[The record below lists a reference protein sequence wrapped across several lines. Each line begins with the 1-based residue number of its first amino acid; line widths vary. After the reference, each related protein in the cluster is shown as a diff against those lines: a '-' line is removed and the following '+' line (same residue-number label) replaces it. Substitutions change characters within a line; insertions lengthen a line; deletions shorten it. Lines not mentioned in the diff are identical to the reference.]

1 MISKAMSKILYG
13 ILWLISF
20 LPLWFLYILSDI
32 TFVFIYWLIRYRRKL
47 VKKNLKNSF
56 PEKSKKELKQIEWKF
71 YRHLCDTFIESV
83 KLWHMS
89 EKEAKKRIIFTNKE
103 LVTTP
108 LDNNTGV
115 MVIGGHM
122 GNWEWDTAFGL
133 FFGNNVAFM
142 PLYKTLHNSTFDK
155 MMLQI
160 RSHFGAS
167 PMHKKEMLRKVIKSK
182 KDGKVPLI
190 AFIADQR
197 PKKSTSHVWTTF
209 MNQPTAVF
217 PGGEKMVEMFDLTT
231 MYIHTRMPKRGYYE
245 ITFIPIKKEECNY
258 DEFPITKR
266 FTELLEL
273 NIKEQPE
280 IWLWSHSRWRYKPE
294 DITKG

>member
-1 MISKAMSKILYG
+1 MTRVLYG
-13 ILWLISF
+13 FLWLLSF
-20 LPLWFLYILSDI
+20 LPLGILYFISDI
-32 TFVFIYWLIRYRRKL
+32 IFVFVYWIIRYRRKL
-47 VKKNLKNSF
+47 VKRNLKNSF
-56 PEKSKKELKQIEWKF
+56 PEKSKKELKSIEWKF
-71 YRHLCDTFIESV
+71 YRHLCDTFIETV

-89 EKEAKKRIIFTNKE
+89 EKEARKRIIFTNTEYPASCIDSGK
-103 LVTTP
+103 
-108 LDNNTGV
+108 GV

-122 GNWEWDTAFGL
+122 GNWEWDTAFGI
-133 FFGNNVAFM
+133 FFNDNVAFM
-142 PLYKTLHNSTFDK
+142 PLYKTLHNSVFDK
-155 MMLQI
+155 MMINI

-209 MNQPTAVF
+209 LNQPTAVF
-217 PGGEKMVEMFDLTT
+217 PGAEKMVEIFDLVP
-231 MYIHTRMPKRGYYE
+231 MYAHTRMPKRGLYQ
-245 ITFIPIKKEECNY
+245 ITFLPIEKSN
-258 DEFPITKR
+258 DTDFPITKR
-266 FTELLEL
+266 FTELLEA

-294 DITKG
+294 EVKGER

>member
-1 MISKAMSKILYG
+1 MGKIAYG
-13 ILWLISF
+13 FLWLISY
-20 LPLWFLYILSDI
+20 LPLWVMYMISDIMYLFLYGI
-32 TFVFIYWLIRYRRKL
+32 IRYRRKI
-47 VKKNLKNSF
+47 VRKNLINSF
-56 PEKSKKELKQIEWKF
+56 PEKNAKEIKKIEHKF
-71 YRHLCDTFIESV
+71 YRHLCDTFVETI

-89 EKEAKKRIIFTNKE
+89 ESDIKKRIIFTNKE
-103 LVTTP
+103 LATSYC
-108 LDNNTGV
+108 DNGQGV

-133 FFGNNVAFM
+133 FFNENIAFM
-142 PLYKTLHNSTFDK
+142 PLYKTLHNAMFDK
-155 MMLQI
+155 MMIEI

-182 KDGKVPLI
+182 KDGKIPFL

-217 PGGEKMVEMFDLTT
+217 PGAEKMVEMFDLVPL
-231 MYIHTRMPKRGYYE
+231 YIHTRMPKRGHYE
-245 ITFIPIKKEECNY
+245 ITFINIEKSNCTSEEY
-258 DEFPITKR
+258 PITKR
-266 FTELLEL
+266 FTELLEE

-294 DITKG
+294 DI